1 MVVESVDTE
10 DSTASGSSS
19 GDDKLSSFDDDFKN
33 ESGSESSGFSS
44 FEGGGKDDDRR
55 RRLLAKS
62 FAEKMG
68 FDESKSLEDRIK
80 IDIYS
85 HKKLDDETAAELE
98 KFTWKIVS
106 VDPNS
111 LQLKIVFEHPEVV
124 SKDRENPQYVQVK
137 AEFSDF
143 EPGWNND
150 LVLINVKLP

>member
-1 MVVESVDTE
+1 MVVETVDTE
-10 DSTASGSSS
+10 DSTGSGSSS
-19 GDDKLSSFDDDFKN
+19 GDDKSSFDDDFGDD
-33 ESGSESSGFSS
+33 SGSESSGWSS
-44 FEGGGKDDDRR
+44 SDGGGKDFDRR

-68 FDESKSLEDRIK
+68 FDESKSLEERIK

-85 HKKLDDETAAELE
+85 PKKLDDETAAELE

-111 LQLKIVFEHPEVV
+111 LELKIVFEHPEVV
-124 SKDRENPQYVQVK
+124 SKDRDNPQYVQVK
-137 AEFSDF
+137 AEFADF

-150 LVLINVKLP
+150 LVLINVELP